1 MIRHTALLVTCLALV
16 ATVPADAFDL
26 NLAVGVDFEGDFD
39 FGGFSLSSNTG
50 YNLGLEIAVDVPIIE
65 LGAGLEYGFSRS
77 ASSADLDAS
86 YYQIYA
92 IGRFF
97 FGPVY
102 VAGRFGYANM
112 SVSTILEGDFGGG
125 SSWGLGGG
133 VEFFGKLKTELLFN
147 SLNTDLEYQ
156 SWMIRLLYTF

>member
-1 MIRHTALLVTCLALV
+1 MIRRTAVLV
-16 ATVPADAFDL
+16 ACVVLVSAVPADAFDL
-26 NLAVGVDFEGDFD
+26 NLAVGVDFESDFD
-39 FGGFSLSSNTG
+39 LGGVSLSSNTG

-77 ASSADLDAS
+77 ASIADLDAS

-102 VAGRFGYANM
+102 IAGRFGYANM